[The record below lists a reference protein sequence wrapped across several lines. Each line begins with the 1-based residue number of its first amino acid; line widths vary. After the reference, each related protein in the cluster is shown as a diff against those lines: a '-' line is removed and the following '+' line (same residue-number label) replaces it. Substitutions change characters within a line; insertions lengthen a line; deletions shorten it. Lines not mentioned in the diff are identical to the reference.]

1 MELSDSKQLCMFQG
15 SRKFFNDFCA
25 PAEISN
31 GGESAKVPVKLVSL
45 FFKNAVKSACTE
57 GTKASMYSLTDVAT
71 PASMSACEGL
81 TTTVFRLGP
90 PVSSPL
96 SLGALA
102 VTPASNS
109 ALAITPAPA
118 IDAVE
123 GAASSGDLRFCGE
136 AFGGEAFGDIA
147 TREGDDNEEP
157 TRTS

>member
-1 MELSDSKQLCMFQG
+1 
-15 SRKFFNDFCA
+15 
-25 PAEISN
+25 
-31 GGESAKVPVKLVSL
+31 
-45 FFKNAVKSACTE
+45 
-57 GTKASMYSLTDVAT
+57 
-71 PASMSACEGL
+71 MSAWEGL

-96 SLGALA
+96 GALA
-102 VTPASNS
+102 VTPASAS

-147 TREGDDNEEP
+147 TREGDDNEEMHSW
-157 TRTS
+157 TRQARASYQ

>member
-1 MELSDSKQLCMFQG
+1 MK
-15 SRKFFNDFCA
+15 
-25 PAEISN
+25 P
-31 GGESAKVPVKLVSL
+31 VSL

-71 PASMSACEGL
+71 PASMSACGGL

-96 SLGALA
+96 GALA
-102 VTPASNS
+102 VTPASAS

-136 AFGGEAFGDIA
+136 ALGGVGDIA
-147 TREGDDNEEP
+147 TLSQRKLGKEM
-157 TRTS
+157 TMRK

>member
-31 GGESAKVPVKLVSL
+31 GGESAKVPAKSDLC
-45 FFKNAVKSACTE
+45 FKNAVKSACTE
-57 GTKASMYSLTDVAT
+57 GTKASMYSLTEIAT

-96 SLGALA
+96 GALA
-102 VTPASNS
+102 VTPASAS
-109 ALAITPAPA
+109 TLAITPAPA

-136 AFGGEAFGDIA
+136 AFGDIA
-147 TREGDDNEEP
+147 TLSQRRLGKEM
-157 TRTS
+157 RK